1 MARKPTISPSRITT
15 YLACPVKFRW
25 TYLDPRGRWY
35 MRSKSY
41 YSFGSSLHRV
51 LERFHDS
58 DDAGVTTV
66 EEAVAAV
73 EENWVDAGYG
83 SAEEMAEALG
93 EGKAMIERYVE
104 DVVTHGR
111 GGRNLMIE
119 KTLSMHFDRF
129 NLVGRVDR
137 VDEMED
143 GTIEIVDYKTGRTT
157 VTAEDVSNDIALG
170 CYQLL
175 VRQLYPDQQVVA
187 TIVALRSGDRATHGM
202 TGSEIAQFQVDI
214 EALGN
219 EILDVDYEELAPV
232 PKDLCPRCDFL
243 PLCRRHPDFG
253 AGAPGEWSNGVLE

>member
-15 YLACPVKFRW
+15 YLACPVKYRW

-51 LERFHDS
+51 LERFHDEQ
-58 DDAGVTTV
+58 DAGVTTV
-66 EEAVAAV
+66 DEAVAAV

-104 DVVTHGR
+104 DVVTHDR

-129 NLVGRVDR
+129 KLVGRLDR
-137 VDEMED
+137 LDELPD
-143 GTIEIVDYKTGRTT
+143 GTLEIVDYKTGRQT
-157 VTAEDVSNDIALG
+157 VTVEEVADDIALG

-175 VRQLYPDQQVVA
+175 VRELYPDRHIVA
-187 TIVALRSGDRATHGM
+187 TIVALRSGERATHGM
-202 TGSEIAQFQVDI
+202 NGAEIGQFQHDI

-219 EILDVDYEELAPV
+219 EILEVDYPELVPV
-232 PKDLCPRCDFL
+232 SKPLCPRCDFL
-243 PLCRRHPDFG
+243 PLCKRHPEF
-253 AGAPGEWSNGVLE
+253 VLTED

>member
-1 MARKPTISPSRITT
+1 M
-15 YLACPVKFRW
+15 
-25 TYLDPRGRWY
+25 DPRGRWY

-66 EEAVAAV
+66 DEAVAAV
-73 EENWVDAGYG
+73 EESWVDAGYG

-93 EGKAMIERYVE
+93 EGKAMVERYVE
-104 DVVTHGR
+104 DAITHDR
-111 GGRNLMIE
+111 GGRSLLVE
-119 KTLSMHFDRF
+119 KMLNMHFDRF
-129 NLVGRVDR
+129 KLVGRPDR

-143 GTIEIVDYKTGRTT
+143 GTLEIVDYKTGRAT
-157 VTAEDVSNDIALG
+157 VTAEEVAHDIALA

-175 VRQLYPDQQVVA
+175 VRQLFPDRRIVA

-202 TGSEIAQFQVDI
+202 NDAELKQFQIDI
-214 EALGN
+214 EVLGN
-219 EILDVDYEELAPV
+219 EILDVDYPELVPV

-243 PLCRRHPDFG
+243 PLCKKHPEFG
-253 AGAPGEWSNGVLE
+253 D

>member
-1 MARKPTISPSRITT
+1 
-15 YLACPVKFRW
+15 
-25 TYLDPRGRWY
+25 

-66 EEAVAAV
+66 DEAVAAV
-73 EENWVDAGYG
+73 EESWVDAGYG

-93 EGKAMIERYVE
+93 EGKAMVERYVE
-104 DVVTHGR
+104 DAITHDR
-111 GGRNLMIE
+111 GGRSLLVE
-119 KTLSMHFDRF
+119 KMLNMHFDRF
-129 NLVGRVDR
+129 KLVGRPDR

-143 GTIEIVDYKTGRTT
+143 GTLEIVDYKTGRAT
-157 VTAEDVSNDIALG
+157 VTAEEVAHDIALA

-175 VRQLYPDQQVVA
+175 VRQLFPDRRIVA

-202 TGSEIAQFQVDI
+202 NDAELKQFQIDI
-214 EALGN
+214 EVLGN
-219 EILDVDYEELAPV
+219 EILDVDYPELVPV

-243 PLCRRHPDFG
+243 PLCKKHPEFG
-253 AGAPGEWSNGVLE
+253 D

>member
-1 MARKPTISPSRITT
+1 MARKPTLSPSRITT

-66 EEAVAAV
+66 DEAVAAV
-73 EENWVDAGYG
+73 EESWVDAGYG

-93 EGKAMIERYVE
+93 EGKAMVERYVE
-104 DVVTHGR
+104 DAITHDR
-111 GGRNLMIE
+111 GGRSLLVE
-119 KTLSMHFDRF
+119 KMLNMHFDRF
-129 NLVGRVDR
+129 KLVGRPDR

-143 GTIEIVDYKTGRTT
+143 GTLEIVDYKTGRAT
-157 VTAEDVSNDIALG
+157 VTAEEVAHDIALA

-175 VRQLYPDQQVVA
+175 VRQLFPDRRIVA

-202 TGSEIAQFQVDI
+202 NDAELKQFQIDI
-214 EALGN
+214 EVLGN
-219 EILDVDYEELAPV
+219 EILDVDYPELVPV

-243 PLCRRHPDFG
+243 PLCKKHPEFG
-253 AGAPGEWSNGVLE
+253 D